1 MCSITSDVKKYLN
14 MINLNT
20 DSISENISS
29 TEKVKQI
36 KTQTKSKNINE
47 LKEGWKDK
55 HLHDKYPIHASNPD
69 INSLLTH
76 QWLALSGLKS

>member
-1 MCSITSDVKKYLN
+1 MCPITSDVKKYLN

-36 KTQTKSKNINE
+36 KT
-47 LKEGWKDK
+47 DK
-55 HLHDKYPIHASNPD
+55 K
-69 INSLLTH
+69 
-76 QWLALSGLKS
+76 